1 LQIYIAGI
9 DNLSKNLDE
18 TTTMRSVVIVK
29 KLLGKTVVTRLP
41 VVSRCSPTNSKND
54 IEEKENAMAKLLKNK
69 LEKVNR

>member
-1 LQIYIAGI
+1 MQIYIADI

-18 TTTMRSVVIVK
+18 TTTMRSVVTVK

-41 VVSRCSPTNSKND
+41 EVSRCSPTNSKND